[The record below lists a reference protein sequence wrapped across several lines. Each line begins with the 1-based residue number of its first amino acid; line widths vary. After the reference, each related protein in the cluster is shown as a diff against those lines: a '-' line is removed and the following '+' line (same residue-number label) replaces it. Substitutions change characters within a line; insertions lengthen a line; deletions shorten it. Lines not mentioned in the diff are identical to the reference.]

1 MNAPHLVF
9 TLQDDSLG
17 YEVSP
22 DRVPLAWVREFTQEV
37 EDFLR
42 GTRREISTTTIEVSI
57 VPGSFSVISAAIVAA
72 PLLLADVESL
82 ARTQLLD
89 ALDPKRRFIVEIWQ
103 KRARKNTRRGYSLG
117 DISMPHRVTVSAA
130 TDFHV
135 GDADRW
141 VESERVVRGIIF
153 DMGGKASPNVHIAL
167 DDGTTLQVAADKT
180 GLEQLEKNLLYKS
193 AMLRVRAS
201 YNVVTREYR
210 NAVLIDFIN
219 YEPRYS
225 DAERSRLIE
234 NGTRAWKDV
243 DDATRW
249 VEELRG
255 NA

>member
-1 MNAPHLVF
+1 MNAPRLVF

-22 DRVPLAWVREFTQEV
+22 DRVPLAWLREFTQEV

-42 GTRREISTTTIEVSI
+42 GTQREVSTTAIEVSI
-57 VPGSFSVISAAIVAA
+57 VPGSLSVISAPIVAA
-72 PLLLADVESL
+72 PRLLADVESL
-82 ARTQLLD
+82 ASAPLLD
-89 ALDPKRRFIVEIWQ
+89 ALDPKRRSVVEVWQ
-103 KRARKNTRRGYSLG
+103 KRARRNPRRRYALG
-117 DISMPHRVTVSAA
+117 DASMPHRVTVNAA
-130 TDFHV
+130 SDFHV

-141 VESERVVRGIIF
+141 VESERVVRGVIF
-153 DMGGKASPNVHIAL
+153 DMGGKNSPNVHIVL
-167 DDGTTLQVAADKT
+167 DDGTMLQVAADKMR
-180 GLEQLEKNLLYKS
+180 LEQLEKNLLYKP
-193 AMLRVRAS
+193 ALLRVRTS
-201 YNVVTREYR
+201 YNVVTREYKD
-210 NAVLIDFIN
+210 ATLIEFID

-255 NA
+255 NV